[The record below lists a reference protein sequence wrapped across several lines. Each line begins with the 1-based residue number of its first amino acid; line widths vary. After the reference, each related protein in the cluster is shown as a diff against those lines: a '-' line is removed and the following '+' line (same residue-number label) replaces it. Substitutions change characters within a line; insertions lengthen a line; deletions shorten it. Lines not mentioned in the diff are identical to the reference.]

1 MYLVLSLSLSLSLSL
16 FLIIELSLLNI
27 SYQYLFL
34 ILYIK
39 LWFKPAYHIESKI
52 IVYMCPTLAKID
64 YRNFMSVLL
73 GESLI

>member
-1 MYLVLSLSLSLSLSL
+1 MHVS
-16 FLIIELSLLNI
+16 
-27 SYQYLFL
+27 
-34 ILYIK
+34 
-39 LWFKPAYHIESKI
+39 PAKHTKNVAINIESKI